1 MQIRVWKS
9 HQVIKVCNLQVKYKE
24 VQQMYYKMMY
34 ESPLGPMILAAS
46 DTALVGAWFE
56 GQRYCYGALQGE
68 VLREEDTPILR
79 KAAHW
84 LDEYF
89 AGRMPAIMTLPLAPQ
104 GSEFRRL
111 VWYLLCQ
118 IPYGQTTT
126 YGDLAKQIEE
136 RTGKKMSAQA
146 IGGAVG
152 HNPISIIIPCHR
164 VLGANGRATGYAGG
178 IDKKIALLHLEGV
191 AVKA

>member
-1 MQIRVWKS
+1 MQYIT
-9 HQVIKVCNLQVKYKE
+9 HYH
-24 VQQMYYKMMY
+24 
-34 ESPLGPMILAAS
+34 SPLGKITLAA
-46 DTALVGAWFE
+46 DKTGLTGLWFE
-56 GQRYCYGALQGE
+56 GQKYCYGSLQGE
-68 VLREEDTPILR
+68 VMRDEETPILR
-79 KAAHW
+79 KAARW
-84 LDEYF
+84 LDDYF

-104 GSEFRRL
+104 GSDFRRL

-136 RTGKKMSAQA
+136 RTGKAMSAQA

-178 IDKKIALLHLEGV
+178 IDKKIALLHLEGI

>member
-1 MQIRVWKS
+1 
-9 HQVIKVCNLQVKYKE
+9 
-24 VQQMYYKMMY
+24 MYYRMNY
-34 ESPLGPMILAAS
+34 ESPLGTMVLAAS
-46 DTALVGAWFE
+46 DTVLVGAWFD
-56 GQRYCYGALQGE
+56 GQKYMYGELQDC
-68 VLREEDTPILR
+68 VMREEETPILK
-79 KAAHW
+79 KAARW
-84 LDEYF
+84 LDDYF

-104 GSEFRRL
+104 GSDFRRL

-136 RTGKKMSAQA
+136 RTGKAMSGQA

-178 IDKKIALLHLEGV
+178 IDKKIALLHLEGI

>member
-1 MQIRVWKS
+1 
-9 HQVIKVCNLQVKYKE
+9 
-24 VQQMYYKMMY
+24 MYYKMMY

-56 GQRYCYGALQGE
+56 GQKYCYGALQGE

-84 LDEYF
+84 LDDYF

-126 YGDLAKQIEE
+126 YGDLANQVEE

-178 IDKKIALLHLEGV
+178 IDKKIALLHLEGM